1 MFYYGAKMIYY
12 HFCVIISLPL
22 FVPQGRVKEMGE
34 AQWYISWDEF
44 KELPPS
50 LKYLS
55 LKEEIDNR
63 KTGTEFINKLG
74 HSLGL

>member
-1 MFYYGAKMIYY
+1 MITFSYPRDKP
-12 HFCVIISLPL
+12 VL
-22 FVPQGRVKEMGE
+22 KMGE

-55 LKEEIDNR
+55 LEEEIENR
-63 KTGTEFINKLG
+63 RIGSEFINKLG